1 VTVDC
6 DGEIVGA
13 NNYATHYFD
22 NKVPMA
28 KVEGLDEVA
37 LVMRSL

>member
-1 VTVDC
+1 MFLG

-22 NKVPMA
+22 SKVPMA
-28 KVEGLDEVA
+28 RVDGLDNLS